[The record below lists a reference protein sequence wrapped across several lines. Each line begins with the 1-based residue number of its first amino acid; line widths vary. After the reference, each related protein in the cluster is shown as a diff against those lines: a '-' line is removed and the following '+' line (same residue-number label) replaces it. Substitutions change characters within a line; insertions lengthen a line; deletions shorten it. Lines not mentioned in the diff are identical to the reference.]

1 MARKNRVSVQNGTYH
16 VTTRIVNREMWFKS
30 PAFKDR
36 IVSWMYGIA
45 AFSGVELLSWCVM
58 DNHFHI
64 LVHVP
69 EVPERYRTE
78 CDVVPDS
85 YAFGM
90 RPPECNSPLWS
101 PPPDNSGKEAN
112 SSSKPGMIRPKVG
125 FMLSDEEMLDRLL
138 SLYGNVNRI
147 EAMRKSWKRMREN
160 GNASA
165 VDALKERYC
174 RRMYNLS
181 QFVKTLK
188 ERISQH
194 FNKASGHIGNVFEGR
209 FHSGLVQED
218 QSVKEFVALY
228 IDYNPYRACLVDEE
242 EIYKW
247 SSLGQACGEGAYGE
261 ICRRAYERIYDCSW
275 QEAYRRILS
284 AFRERLSQKENLGS
298 QLQDGNVVALPG
310 QLVHIRVPALSQG
323 AFIGRSVQFGKEM
336 VMRLTKGFPCSSFK
350 SLMWLERVV
359 IWPDPH
365 PVSA

>member
-69 EVPERYRTE
+69 EVPKRYRTE

-90 RPPECNSPLWS
+90 RPPECNSPLWAPS
-101 PPPDNSGKEAN
+101 PDNSGKEAN

-138 SLYGNVNRI
+138 SLYGNANRI
-147 EAMRKSWKRMREN
+147 EAIRKSWKRMREN

-261 ICRRAYERIYDCSW
+261 ICRRAY
-275 QEAYRRILS
+275 
-284 AFRERLSQKENLGS
+284 
-298 QLQDGNVVALPG
+298 
-310 QLVHIRVPALSQG
+310 G
-323 AFIGRSVQFGKEM
+323 APSKAR
-336 VMRLTKGFPCSSFK
+336 
-350 SLMWLERVV
+350 
-359 IWPDPH
+359 
-365 PVSA
+365 